1 MHSSTHEFE
10 ANLDAKSD
18 RKGFFENTGIVNQT
32 DFFRNEELFREL
44 KQLILPEIEKHQPQN
59 HTLNIWSA
67 GCSDGR
73 EPYSLAMAV
82 ESWMN
87 DHPGVALQN
96 YHIRASDLNREYLS
110 IARQGMF
117 RLKNK
122 EKEVLKPYTEYF
134 QKISDEQ
141 ILIASRIKSR
151 ISFYNEDVTLV
162 NLKRRF
168 QLIICTNV
176 LMYYE
181 KEFRKVIITGLLNS
195 LELHGYIFV
204 ESTGTKAMKDLGLV
218 RMSPS
223 SHFFKKTDQK
233 FYK

>member
-1 MHSSTHEFE
+1 MQPSTHEFE

-44 KQLILPEIEKHQPQN
+44 KQSILPEIEKHHSQS
-59 HTLNIWSA
+59 HSLNIWSA

-73 EPYSLAMAV
+73 EPYSVAMAV

-87 DHPGVALQN
+87 DHPRVALQN
-96 YHIRASDLNREYLS
+96 YHIRASDLNREYLN

-141 ILIASRIKSR
+141 ILIASQIKSR

-181 KEFRKVIITGLLNS
+181 KEFRKAIITGLLNS

-223 SHFFKKTDQK
+223 SHFFKKID
-233 FYK
+233 